1 MDSNTVLKQ
10 LLLMGVGATSA
21 VLDSIKKSLDKG
33 VIEGRLDPED
43 AKQFLDDVVIRI
55 REEQGNL
62 EDQFRKQVR
71 VALKDL
77 EVPTQSELEVLKAR
91 IEQLE
96 FQVRQLQDR
105 QRY

>member
-1 MDSNTVLKQ
+1 MDSNAILKQ
-10 LLLMGVGATSA
+10 LLLLGVGATSL
-21 VLDSIKKSLDKG
+21 VVERLKKTLDEW
-33 VIEGRLDPED
+33 VVQGRLNPED
-43 AKQFLDDVVIRI
+43 AKQFLDDMVIRI

-62 EDQFRKQVR
+62 EDQFRKQVK

-77 EVPTQSELEVLKAR
+77 EVPTQSEFEVIKAR

-105 QRY
+105 R

>member
-1 MDSNTVLKQ
+1 MDSNAVLKQ

-21 VLDSIKKSLDKG
+21 MIDSIKKSLDKG

-43 AKQFLDDVVIRI
+43 AKLFLDDLLVRF

-71 VALKDL
+71 TTLKEL
-77 EVPTQSELEVLKAR
+77 EVPTQSELDVLKAR

-105 QRY
+105 RY